1 MHLFRVIVP
10 VEDVERAAAFY
21 ARLLGVDGERV
32 TSGRHY
38 FDCEGTILAC
48 WDPVAD
54 GDLVFPAQTAGTCTW
69 PPLRTS
75 RPSGRGSW
83 PTERYST
90 RNAVRSQDSR
100 GVIVV
105 LRERS
110 VGQPVLRR
118 SPWI

>member
-54 GDLVFPAQTAGTCTW
+54 GDPVFPGPNRGHVYLATAEDLETVRARVLADGAL
-69 PPLRTS
+69 P
-75 RPSGRGSW
+75 
-83 PTERYST
+83 T

-100 GVIVV
+100 GVN
-105 LRERS
+105 
-110 VGQPVLRR
+110 RR
-118 SPWI
+118 STRAIRGATRFAS